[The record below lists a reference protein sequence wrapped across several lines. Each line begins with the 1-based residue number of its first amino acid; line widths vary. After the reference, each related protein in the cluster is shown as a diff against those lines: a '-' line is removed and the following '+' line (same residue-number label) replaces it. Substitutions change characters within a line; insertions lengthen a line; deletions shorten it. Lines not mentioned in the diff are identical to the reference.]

1 MNSFSPN
8 ATRILDIVFL
18 KLDAYRIS
26 DPGVISDQILL
37 RELKVFADLLLDNCP
52 HFSPEQTEEVK
63 SEVMSYLESVDRDD
77 LVAAIK
83 SCPKKDRPLVQKL
96 IWCVGFCLFGL
107 LVCLMLPAIWL
118 CQLLEWIGFFP
129 RNVKEI
135 EGAIVLPQSSTYE
148 CVCEMADA
156 VAQCLWPEKPAPCY
170 CCSVE
175 SGE

>member
-96 IWCVGFCLFGL
+96 IWCVG
-107 LVCLMLPAIWL
+107 
-118 CQLLEWIGFFP
+118 EWIGFFP